1 MIKQRK
7 FKVLT
12 GILLIFAILSSL
24 TLNVFAADESSTV
37 TGMRMQ
43 PLINELAKMTQED
56 IDASIAKFTDIS
68 KHWGRQEIGKL
79 TKLGILAGVGNN
91 KFDPEGDMSVA
102 AFLKV
107 VVLTLG
113 HKISQ
118 PVSGYW
124 AAPYIEQAKKDRL
137 IDEKE
142 YTDYNKPITR
152 EQAAKIIY
160 RAATLFRPAVE
171 NVGYVNVMRNRV
183 KDYAK
188 IGDAYKDDFMKA
200 YIMGY
205 FVLDNTALCNPKAKL
220 TRAQACTIAIRLLQS
235 DSLPEFEP
243 MEGEYFIDMY
253 GEKCYP
259 VGTDEAVKA
268 INFVEKI
275 IDKSKGYVYKAVLLS
290 NVAGYR
296 FYKNE
301 EERITDPVTSV
312 DCTLEIHNDVNIYPS
327 NWVYELDISE
337 TVETKQNHMEFLK
350 ELFRYLFEDKYED
363 AIKEL
368 NAVFSADGKEIKK
381 EVKLGDRYIRI
392 WGGGSIG
399 GNGYTIAITC
409 RGGLSFE
416 DFKKKYPEW

>member
-1 MIKQRK
+1 MIKQKK

-243 MEGEYFIDMY
+243 MEGEYFIDKY
-253 GEKCYP
+253 GEICYP
-259 VGTDEAVKA
+259 AGTDEGVKA

-275 IDKSKGYVYKAVLLS
+275 LSKSKGYLDKTIYS
-290 NVAGYR
+290 TAGIYR

-301 EERITDPVTSV
+301 QERKTDPVTGTDFS
-312 DCTLEIHNDVNIYPS
+312 LWIKNDINIYPA
-327 NWVYELDISE
+327 NWIYELNIFD
-337 TVETKQNHMEFLK
+337 TNETKQYHMEFLK
-350 ELFRYLFEDKYED
+350 ELFKYIFEDKYED

-368 NAVFSADGKEIKK
+368 NAVFSANGKEINK
-381 EVKLGDRYIRI
+381 EVKLGDRYISI

-416 DFKKKYPEW
+416 DFKKKHPEW